1 MPKTKNHKLKHTIM
15 KTSKTKLKKQLT
27 SAVNKLVY
35 IIDMKATASHIGT
48 EYFLLCK
55 EQAKSD
61 FQFFGTG
68 SVASQ
73 AKFCF
78 MESLLNALEDENRF
92 DMKSL
97 VYCVKH
103 ATFAQS
109 LVLNFRKLIE
119 SELEKTGF
127 PVQDFK
133 TYQYRD
139 LYSELY

>member
-1 MPKTKNHKLKHTIM
+1 M
-15 KTSKTKLKKQLT
+15 KTLEKKISKKKLKKELT
-27 SAVNKLVY
+27 SAVNRLVY
-35 IIDMKATASHIGT
+35 YIDMKATASHVGT

-68 SVASQ
+68 SVSSQ
-73 AKFCF
+73 TKFSF

-92 DMKSL
+92 NMKSL

-119 SELEKTGF
+119 SELKETGF
-127 PVQDFK
+127 PVEEFK
-133 TYQYRD
+133 KYQYRD

>member
-1 MPKTKNHKLKHTIM
+1 MTTVILKK
-15 KTSKTKLKKQLT
+15 KTSKAQLKKELT
-27 SAVNKLVY
+27 SAVNRLVY
-35 IIDMKATASHIGT
+35 MLDMKATASHVGT
-48 EYFLLCK
+48 EYLQLCK

-73 AKFCF
+73 TKFSF
-78 MESLLNALEDENRF
+78 MESLLSALEDENRF

-109 LVLNFRKLIE
+109 LVLNFRELIKE
-119 SELEKTGF
+119 ELRETGF